1 MIDYYKGKPVTLK
14 TIEDFSDIDL
24 IVLLASRPYHLYKEY
39 DLETLTR
46 EELLNLAKRYLF

>member
-1 MIDYYKGKPVTLK
+1 
-14 TIEDFSDIDL
+14 
-24 IVLLASRPYHLYKEY
+24 LASRPYHLYKEY